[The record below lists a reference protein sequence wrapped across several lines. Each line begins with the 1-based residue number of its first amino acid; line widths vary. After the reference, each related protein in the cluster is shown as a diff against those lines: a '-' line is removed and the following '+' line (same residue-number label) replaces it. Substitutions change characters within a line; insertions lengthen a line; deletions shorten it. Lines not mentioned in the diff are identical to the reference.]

1 MDAQKWILRTLVLI
15 PVLVGAAEL
24 SVEEAESFPL
34 EDSGKVFFSTSFE
47 PSENKAFTLRNE
59 ARIVK
64 AGINGTMALEIS
76 RSSKETYSV
85 SGISLGKLPPGNYE
99 LSVMLRG
106 ENIRDSRGARA
117 QKVQAVSVEH
127 WKGKKYLTSQSAF
140 LILPGDGKW
149 KQMTIPITPP
159 AGADRSSLAFYLRK
173 GMTGTVWLDD
183 LRITSKAEGVMPA
196 VNLLKPERLTVF
208 GDTAEI
214 VFKGSRG
221 CREGMTALIR
231 LGNDKQLAQADADNA
246 FRALFK
252 NLKTGSLPLEIR
264 ILDLEKKKCV
274 LRNEF
279 RIFVRRPEQPPAAQ
293 VRFDGNQNLIV
304 DGKPYMVIGI
314 YGLSKYAQEYRNA
327 GFNTVMDYTL
337 FGDKGERKNRITA
350 IRTRLDQLKKHGLKA
365 IVSVQHQYP
374 GRPSATTAFDGVSGV
389 YECVYAAAG
398 GIKNHPA
405 LLAWYV
411 SDEMPRDGMHYVHK
425 IRQQVSAADP
435 WHPTCTLTCR
445 PDDMPEYANTGDVIS
460 MDPYPIRSAPGSYS
474 ILPVA
479 EQTELSVSSGLPVW
493 MTCQAFSWG
502 VYDRTDAAKYPA
514 SRKLGADEMLAM
526 PLLAAIHGAKGFLF
540 YSYEGVWIKPQ
551 KLNPGEEAENWKNL
565 KRCTAALQDL
575 APFIMG
581 PRSFPVQFEANQG
594 GQLHGRVFEDGK
606 GGVRVVLVG
615 VQNKAVARFRLPDH
629 PVLKSRNGLTRH
641 LGNKRYEINVTGVQS
656 DILFSE

>member
-1 MDAQKWILRTLVLI
+1 MDAKKWILRTAVLI
-15 PVLVGAAEL
+15 PMLAGAADL
-24 SVEEAESFPL
+24 SVAEAESFPL
-34 EDSGKVFFSTSFE
+34 ENSGKIFFSTSFE
-47 PSENKAFTLRNE
+47 PSENKKFTLRNE

-76 RSSKETYSV
+76 RSSKGTYSV

-99 LSVMLRG
+99 LSVMMRG
-106 ENIRDSRGARA
+106 ENIRISRGAKA
-117 QKVQAVSVEH
+117 QKVQAISVEH

-140 LILPGDGKW
+140 FILPEDGNW
-149 KQMTIPITPP
+149 KQLTIPFTPP

-183 LRITSKAEGVMPA
+183 LRITSKAEGITPA

-208 GDTAEI
+208 GNAAEI

-221 CREGMTALIR
+221 CCEGMNALIR
-231 LGNDKQLAQADADNA
+231 LGNDKQLVRADSDCA
-246 FRALFK
+246 FRAVFK
-252 NLKTGSLPLEIR
+252 NLKPGPLPLEIR
-264 ILDLEKKKCV
+264 ILNLEKKKCV

-279 RIFVRRPEQPPAAQ
+279 QIYVRRPEQPPATQ
-293 VRFDGNQNLIV
+293 VQFDANQNLIV
-304 DGKPYMVIGI
+304 GGKPFMVIGI
-314 YGLSKYAQEYRNA
+314 FGLSKYAPQFKVA

-337 FGDKGERKNRITA
+337 FGDKGERKNRIAA
-350 IRTRLDQLKKHGLKA
+350 IRTRLDQLKQHGLKA
-365 IVSVQHQYP
+365 IVSVQHQFP

-389 YECVYAAAG
+389 YECISAVAE
-398 GIKNHPA
+398 GIKDHPA

-411 SDEMPRDGMHYVHK
+411 SDEMPRDGMQYVHK
-425 IRQQVSAADP
+425 IRQKVSSADP

-445 PDDMPEYANTGDVIS
+445 SEDMPEYANTGDIVS
-460 MDPYPIRSAPGSYS
+460 MDPYPIRSTAGSYS

-479 EQTELSVSSGLPVW
+479 QQTDLSVSSGLPVW

-502 VYDRTDAAKYPA
+502 VYDGTHAAKYPA

-540 YSYEGVWIKPQ
+540 FSYDGVWTKPQ
-551 KLNPGEEAENWKNL
+551 KLNPGEEVENWKNL
-565 KRCTAALQDL
+565 KRCTAVLQEL

-581 PRSFPVQFEANQG
+581 PNSFPIQFEANQA
-594 GQLHGRVFEDGK
+594 GQLHGRIFEDGK

-615 VQNKAVARFRLPDH
+615 VQNKAVARFRLPNY

-641 LGNKRYEINVTGVQS
+641 LGSKRYEINVTGIQS

>member
-1 MDAQKWILRTLVLI
+1 MVAKKWILSTAVLI
-15 PVLVGAAEL
+15 PVLAGAAEL
-24 SVEEAESFPL
+24 SVAEAESFPL

-47 PSENKAFTLRNE
+47 PSENKKFTLRDE

-64 AGINGTMALEIS
+64 DGINGTMALEIS
-76 RSSKETYSV
+76 RSSKGTYSV

-106 ENIRDSRGARA
+106 ENIRDSRGKRA

-149 KQMTIPITPP
+149 KQMTMPITPP
-159 AGADRSSLAFYLRK
+159 ADADRSSLAFYLRK

-183 LRITSKAEGVMPA
+183 LRITSKAEGVIPA

-214 VFKGSRG
+214 VFKGTRG

-231 LGNDKQLAQADADNA
+231 LGNDKQLVKADPDGV
-246 FRALFK
+246 FRAFFK
-252 NLKTGSLPLEIR
+252 NLKPGSLPLEIR

-274 LRNEF
+274 LRNDF
-279 RIFVRRPEQPPAAQ
+279 LIFVRRPEQPPATQ

-304 DGKPYMVIGI
+304 DGKPFMVIGI

-337 FGDKGERKNRITA
+337 FGDKGERKNRIAA
-350 IRTRLDQLKKHGLKA
+350 IRTRLDQLKQLGLKA

-374 GRPSATTAFDGVSGV
+374 GRPSATTAFDGISGV
-389 YECVYAAAG
+389 YECISAVAN
-398 GIKNHPA
+398 GIKDHPA

-411 SDEMPRDGMHYVHK
+411 SDEMPRDGLQYVHK

-445 PDDMPEYANTGDVIS
+445 PEDMPEYANTGDVIS

-493 MTCQAFSWG
+493 MTCQAFRFFRTPG
-502 VYDRTDAAKYPA
+502 VDDL
-514 SRKLGADEMLAM
+514 SGFQLG
-526 PLLAAIHGAKGFLF
+526 
-540 YSYEGVWIKPQ
+540 SV
-551 KLNPGEEAENWKNL
+551 
-565 KRCTAALQDL
+565 
-575 APFIMG
+575 
-581 PRSFPVQFEANQG
+581 
-594 GQLHGRVFEDGK
+594 
-606 GGVRVVLVG
+606 
-615 VQNKAVARFRLPDH
+615 
-629 PVLKSRNGLTRH
+629 
-641 LGNKRYEINVTGVQS
+641 
-656 DILFSE
+656 